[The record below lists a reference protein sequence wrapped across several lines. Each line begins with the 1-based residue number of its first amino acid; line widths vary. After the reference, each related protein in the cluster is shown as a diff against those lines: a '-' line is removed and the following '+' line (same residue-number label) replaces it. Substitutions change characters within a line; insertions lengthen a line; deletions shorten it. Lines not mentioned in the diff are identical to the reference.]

1 MKLHWPNMIEMLT
14 KLKKINSKHRYNYR
28 SSLEVEK
35 GQIASTSH
43 VRLWLGSV
51 LWDSLSML
59 MLLVGYQ
66 GDKLKEYSSVYF
78 KQKKIT
84 LQDTVP

>member
-1 MKLHWPNMIEMLT
+1 MIEMLT
-14 KLKKINSKHRYNYR
+14 KLKNNSKHRYNYMC
-28 SSLEVEK
+28 SLEVEK
-35 GQIASTSH
+35 GLIAANSH

-66 GDKLKEYSSVYF
+66 GDKLKEYSPVYF
-78 KQKKIT
+78 KQKK
-84 LQDTVP
+84 